1 MEFAPLEA
9 GEVLVRVAACGIC
22 GTDVH
27 IFHGDKG
34 SAEVVPPVVLGH
46 ELSGVVEQVG
56 PDVDMVSVSDH
67 VVVDPNI
74 YCGICRPCQ
83 MGKKQL
89 CEHLSAIGV
98 TRNGGFAEYCVVPQA
113 QCFKVDREI
122 PFEQAAMA
130 EPLACCIHGIDRA
143 GIRPGSAVC
152 VVGGGA
158 IGLMMVQLA
167 KLAGAAS
174 VVLSEPIEFRRRV
187 ALEVGADAVINPVE
201 ENLAER
207 YMGITGLAGADVVI
221 ECVGNTTA
229 VRQAFEAA
237 GRGAMV
243 LLFSVP
249 KPDTFHQLSLDEVYH
264 KELNIAGSLI
274 DPDTFL
280 RAVALLNEGRIK
292 LAPIITHAFPT
303 ARLKEAILMQM
314 SDESIKVVAMPEL
327 ADVWCGLQEEER
339 NRVLV

>member
-46 ELSGVVEQVG
+46 ELSGVVEQTG
-56 PDVDMVSVSDH
+56 PGVSTVAVSDH

-83 MGKKQL
+83 TGKKQL

-113 QCFKVDREI
+113 QCYKVNREI
-122 PFEQAAMA
+122 PLEQAAMA

-167 KLAGAAS
+167 RLAGAAS
-174 VVLSEPIEFRRRV
+174 VILSEPNEFRRRI
-187 ALEVGADAVINPVE
+187 ALEVGASAVIDPVKE
-201 ENLAER
+201 DLAGR
-207 YMGITGLAGADVVI
+207 YQEITGLAGADVVI
-221 ECVGNTTA
+221 ECVGNTIA
-229 VRQAFEAA
+229 VKQAFEAA
-237 GRGAMV
+237 GRGATV

-249 KPDTFHQLSLDEVYH
+249 KPDTFHPLSLEEVYH

-303 ARLKEAILMQM
+303 ARLKDAILMQM
-314 SDESIKVVAMPEL
+314 SEESIKVVAVP
-327 ADVWCGLQEEER
+327 GLSEVR
-339 NRVLV
+339 CSL